1 MARKVLAV
9 ETRVLGPEH
18 PDTLLTARN
27 LALSLTQQGKH
38 AEAEQM
44 GGQGQHLEGCG
55 GAAETVGGTREMETA
70 VEEGAESEEHAVRK
84 RMREGTQG
92 SRTFADAGSKRKK
105 Q

>member
-1 MARKVLAV
+1 MGREVLAV

-55 GAAETVGGTREMETA
+55 GAAETVGGTEVGTREMETA

-92 SRTFADAGSKRKK
+92 SHIR
-105 Q
+105 